1 MTYESESESEIFIRS
16 FQTQETSA
24 KTITGRCRRGHHM
37 NRHVC
42 CRMLDLTQM
51 LQFDQ
56 FKKAYAEILYRW
68 ELLNTRAEILKYV
81 STPSQ
86 PHKGLGT

>member
-1 MTYESESESEIFIRS
+1 
-16 FQTQETSA
+16 
-24 KTITGRCRRGHHM
+24 
-37 NRHVC
+37 
-42 CRMLDLTQM
+42 MLDLNQM
-51 LQFDQ
+51 LQFDE

-86 PHKGLGT
+86 PHKGLGTKSFLRLRLCS